1 MSHFIQECPDIKIAS
16 GTAISNVA
24 HSKDVYDDA
33 EFIVLQSPSS
43 LDAHTY
49 VLEFN
54 FTEEFD
60 ALRNPVAPV
69 FTPLFD
75 PYIGSAGANLA
86 IPAAGLAQIYLNPTW
101 ISFRIHDTTGNAAA
115 DRIWKMSKAIR
126 IYR

>member
-1 MSHFIQECPDIKIAS
+1 MSHFIQECPDIKIPN
-16 GTAISNVA
+16 GSNVSNII
-24 HSKDVYDDA
+24 HSNLAYDDA
-33 EFIVLQSPSS
+33 EFIALQSPGT
-43 LDAHTY
+43 LDAHTF

-60 ALRNPVAPV
+60 SNRNPVTPV
-69 FTPLFD
+69 FTPIFD

-101 ISFRIHDTTGNAAA
+101 ISFRIRDTTGNVAA
-115 DRIWKMSKAIR
+115 DRIWKMTKGIR